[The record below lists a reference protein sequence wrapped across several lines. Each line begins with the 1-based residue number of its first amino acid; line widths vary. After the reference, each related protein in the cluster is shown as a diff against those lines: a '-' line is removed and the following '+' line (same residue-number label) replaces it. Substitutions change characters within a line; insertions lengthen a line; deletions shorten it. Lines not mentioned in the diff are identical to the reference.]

1 MAKQRQEE
9 QQEQEQ
15 REQQQRQEEQQREQ
29 KRLQAEQEQR
39 QQAEQRQQQE
49 REAEQ
54 RRQQEVRTAR
64 QAAAQQPGTA
74 SGGVAPDPVWAQAA
88 QRGEPGEGPAPT
100 EGLNPPPR
108 ARAAALL
115 HDHPTTPEFGS
126 SGSAPGPGPQ
136 GQPGRVAA
144 QPPPR
149 KLTPDDEEKLV
160 HLFAEAQKLGYDLV
174 PHAGRPMLTPRAPG
188 APSGSVDDATQKV
201 IQHAAGRLT
210 ELGGAGVY
218 VVSFAGEP
226 ETAVQADSP
235 EQAEKLASEKLGIRS
250 AANPP
255 SIRKLDVSV
264 PAERQE

>member
-1 MAKQRQEE
+1 MAKQRPEDQE
-9 QQEQEQ
+9 QQGQEQ
-15 REQQQRQEEQQREQ
+15 QEEQQREQ
-29 KRLQAEQEQR
+29 QRLQAEQEQR

-54 RRQQEVRTAR
+54 RRQQEVRAGR
-64 QAAAQQPGTA
+64 QAAAGPA
-74 SGGVAPDPVWAQAA
+74 AGVAPDPAWAQAA
-88 QRGEPGEGPAPT
+88 RRGEPGEGPAPT

-115 HDHPTTPEFGS
+115 HDHPTTPEFGA

-149 KLTPDDEEKLV
+149 QLTPEDEEKLV
-160 HLFAEAQKLGYDLV
+160 HLFSESQKLGYDLV

-188 APSGSVDDATQKV
+188 APSGQPDDATQKV
-201 IQHAAGRLT
+201 IRHAAGRLA

-218 VVSFAGEP
+218 VVTFAGEP

-235 EQAEKLASEKLGIRS
+235 EQAEKLAAEKLGIRS
-250 AANPP
+250 AAAPP
-255 SIRKLDVSV
+255 IIRKLDVSV
-264 PAERQE
+264 QPPSERRE

>member
-15 REQQQRQEEQQREQ
+15 REQQQRREQ
-29 KRLQAEQEQR
+29 ERLQAEQEQR

-54 RRQQEVRTAR
+54 RRQQEVRAAQ
-64 QAAAQQPGTA
+64 QAAAGR
-74 SGGVAPDPVWAQAA
+74 GVAPDPVWAQAA

-108 ARAAALL
+108 ARTAALL
-115 HDHPTTPEFGS
+115 HDHPTTPEFGA

-149 KLTPDDEEKLV
+149 ALTPDDEEKLV

-201 IQHAAGRLT
+201 IQHAAGRLA

-218 VVSFAGEP
+218 VVTFAGEP

-235 EQAEKLASEKLGIRS
+235 EQAEKLAAEKLGVRS

-255 SIRKLDVSV
+255 VIRKLDVSV
-264 PAERQE
+264 PAERRE